1 LRAFSFWG
9 SLARW
14 MRREGDV
21 EAEGD
26 KEAAD
31 CPAVLLRLGAAAA
44 SPVAAAL
51 RAGDF
56 PPVAGSAVAG
66 LPRRAVADSRRQRR
80 ADGKAR
86 PALRSLLL
94 SKAAGKARNLLL
106 NRAGRSP
113 KPSARRQ

>member
-14 MRREGDV
+14 MRKEGGV

-26 KEAAD
+26 KEAES
-31 CPAVLLRLGAAAA
+31 PAVLLRLRGAAA
-44 SPVAAAL
+44 SPGTVAL

-56 PPVAGSAVAG
+56 PPVAG
-66 LPRRAVADSRRQRR
+66 LPRKALADSRRQQR

-86 PALRSLLL
+86 PAPRSLLL
-94 SKAAGKARNLLL
+94 SKPRNLVP
-106 NRAGRSP
+106 NRA
-113 KPSARRQ
+113 SARRQ